1 MKARALTALPKSR
14 PQDRPDPDPVRIR
27 GSMVPHVDLS
37 AKLQTLCYV
46 EHQRRGTCQAR
57 PGQSGA
63 CGGITLDLGAATQ
76 TRKVVQCPLQL
87 TDHLLG
93 DLTGTGLRTGSGQL
107 PFYAFLKLRRRRR
120 RLRRGRAVQDFQG
133 LQAPRCLDHAG

>member
-1 MKARALTALPKSR
+1 MKAGTLATLPKSW
-14 PQDRPDPDPVRIR
+14 PQDRSDPGPMRIR
-27 GSMVPHVDLS
+27 RSVMSHVYVS
-37 AKLQTLCYV
+37 AELQTLRRI

-63 CGGITLDLGAATQ
+63 CGGVILDLSAATQ

-93 DLTGTGLRTGSGQL
+93 DLTGTGLRPGSGQL
-107 PFYAFLKLRRRRR
+107 SLYAFLELRSRRC
-120 RLRRGRAVQDFQG
+120 RLGRGRAVQDFQG
-133 LQAPRCLDHAG
+133 FHAPRCLDHAG

>member
-1 MKARALTALPKSR
+1 MKAGALTAFPKSR
-14 PQDRPDPDPVRIR
+14 PQDRPDPDPVRIW
-27 GSMVPHVDLS
+27 GGVMPHMDLS
-37 AKLQTLCYV
+37 AKLQTLGYV

-63 CGGITLDLGAATQ
+63 RGGVTLDLDAATQ

-87 TDHLLG
+87 ADHLLG
-93 DLTGTGLRTGSGQL
+93 DLEGTGLRTGSGQL
-107 PFYAFLKLRRRRR
+107 PFYAFLELRRRL
-120 RLRRGRAVQDFQG
+120 LRRGRAVQDLQG